1 MTNLFCK
8 SKDKSNPPPPKAK
21 QQRQSC
27 VAYTCNSLKTV
38 RVVISNSLFLTAE
51 GNKVQQLTKTLLSF
65 SPTSQLETKFAHM
78 IFLL

>member
-8 SKDKSNPPPPKAK
+8 NKDKSNPPPKAK
-21 QQRQSC
+21 QQQRQSC

-51 GNKVQQLTKTLLSF
+51 GNKVQQLAKTLLSF